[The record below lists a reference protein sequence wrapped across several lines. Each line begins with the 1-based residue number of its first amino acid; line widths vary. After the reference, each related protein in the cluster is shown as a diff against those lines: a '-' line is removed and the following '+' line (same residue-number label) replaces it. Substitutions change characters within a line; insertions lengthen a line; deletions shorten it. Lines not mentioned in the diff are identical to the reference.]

1 MAGSELR
8 KLTTPSPQ
16 RRSGMVSR
24 SNSRSKG
31 INFNTVTPSPLKT
44 VNTISHNKLPETVT
58 SKHQQRINSHGQIDR
73 QSQGSAQKQHLHYD
87 FVLPLADQLNAL
99 DIDEQLRLLALKE
112 MNVVEIKDGISDLK
126 NKLNQTERDLR
137 QLRELIQRSLY
148 KEMVV
153 HSPKSPK
160 QRNGQV
166 RTRQRNV
173 SGADGRSIELKENQP
188 PDRLSKIWSNF
199 SKPITFIHQIDSMI
213 QNEFEKSLG
222 GDYPSL
228 PTNPPKESINDP
240 SKEINHRQREY
251 NSDPSPLKDRTNYN
265 NPSSYYHNL
274 LQYSESP
281 EDMLEAVSSSLWSF
295 VNNMK
300 ANMLA
305 TLNDQTEITGKPPPP
320 ESETAGIDDL
330 TNQDDIS
337 MDALALSDEESFS
350 EEIDEV
356 DLTIY
361 SSMRRNNDKKS

>member
-1 MAGSELR
+1 M
-8 KLTTPSPQ
+8 
-16 RRSGMVSR
+16 
-24 SNSRSKG
+24 
-31 INFNTVTPSPLKT
+31 
-44 VNTISHNKLPETVT
+44 SHNKLPETVT
-58 SKHQQRINSHGQIDR
+58 FKHQQRTKNHGQIDR
-73 QSQGSAQKQHLHYD
+73 QSQVSAQKQHLHYD
-87 FVLPLADQLNAL
+87 FVLPLPDQLNAL

-126 NKLNQTERDLR
+126 NKLDQTERDLR

-160 QRNGQV
+160 QRNGQA
-166 RTRQRNV
+166 RTRQRNT
-173 SGADGRSIELKENQP
+173 SGADGRSTERKENQP

-228 PTNPPKESINDP
+228 PINPPKESIKDP

-251 NSDPSPLKDRTNYN
+251 NSDPSPLKDRSNYN
-265 NPSSYYHNL
+265 IPSSYYHNL

-305 TLNDQTEITGKPPPP
+305 TLNDQTEMTGKPPP
-320 ESETAGIDDL
+320 ESESAGSDDSV
-330 TNQDDIS
+330 NQDDIS
-337 MDALALSDEESFS
+337 MGVLALSDEESFS